1 MKRMRRSRRA
11 CLQAT
16 VGRLS
21 AVAFSFLLAGCAA
34 GAAAVGEAEG
44 DPGSVVAA
52 ARADAAQRSGLAP
65 AQIELVSLRSV
76 TWSDGSLGCPQ
87 PGVAY
92 TQALVPGYRILLRAG
107 AQTWDYHASL
117 RGRPVPC
124 PPGQAREPLP
134 SNRD

>member
-1 MKRMRRSRRA
+1 MKRMRAARRA

-34 GAAAVGEAEG
+34 AEGTAVEG

-52 ARADAAQRSGLAP
+52 ARADAAQRSGLSP

-87 PGVAY
+87 PGMAY

-107 AQTWDYHASL
+107 AQTWHYHASL